1 MIHKRWYSI
10 IGIGT
15 GFLLLA
21 WIYRT
26 FNPAEHFFL
35 PCPIKHATGLE
46 CPTCGSQRA
55 LHELLN
61 GHIEE
66 AFRLNPLIFLLTPY
80 FLLWIYFRLKTD
92 HSKKEAKLYSTL
104 FGTKAITVIIA
115 VTAIF
120 TVWRNIK

>member
-1 MIHKRWYSI
+1 
-10 IGIGT
+10 
-15 GFLLLA
+15 

-35 PCPIKHATGLE
+35 PRPIKHTTGLE
-46 CPTCGSQRA
+46 CPTCASQRA

-80 FLLWIYFRLKTD
+80 CLLLIYFRLKTD
-92 HSKKEAKLYSTL
+92 HSKKEANLYSTL
-104 FGTKAITVIIA
+104 FGTKAIPVIIA
-115 VTAIF
+115 VTANF
-120 TVWRNIK
+120 TVWRTIE